1 MKLPITKQL
10 PLLLPLI
17 CLIIGIYVSSI
28 ITIPIFWVLILLVL
42 GLAIAAISNIAISVL
57 KFPLFK
63 NLLFLIGILLCFIA
77 LGFISREKYQ
87 LSKYLNTNIP
97 LKNCEI
103 ILQENAI
110 KTTKYYRAKAYLSS
124 KETPIL
130 IYLNKDLR
138 KGDTIITSQLKIRT
152 IANFNS
158 EYDIKTFYNRQGY
171 FYNVFIDVNHCNI
184 YPKKLNL
191 FERLISFMRNNIL
204 ATYSETLNDSLDV
217 GLSMAL
223 ILGETSLLEPK
234 IYQAYINTG
243 TVHVIA
249 VSGMHLTLLFG
260 FLEII
265 LGRIPIVKYKKGIR
279 FSIVL
284 LFIWLFTFLVG
295 MGPSIL
301 RAAVMLTF
309 SLIGNLLGRR
319 NGALNGLLFSA
330 FILLL
335 IDPNWLWNIGFLLSY
350 SSLVGILLWS
360 PILEKWLKVE
370 NPILQFFMK
379 MIAITLAAQLG
390 TIPIVLYCFHQFP
403 IWFLFFNIWMVPL
416 SSVGIFLLL
425 SILLFSKI
433 PIISDA
439 IIFFSKYV
447 LQWMNWL
454 AIYSNDLPISVW
466 KLKIN
471 WEQAIVLYGIIGLS
485 YCMVIFRKKIYFWYL
500 TLLIFVFILNECLF
514 FSK

>member
-17 CLIIGIYVSSI
+17 CLIIGIYVSTLI
-28 ITIPIFWVLILLVL
+28 AIPIFWALAALILGL
-42 GLAIAAISNIAISVL
+42 GMAVISIIAISVL
-57 KFPLFK
+57 KFPRLK
-63 NLLFLIGILLCFIA
+63 NILFLVGILLSFIA
-77 LGFISREKYQ
+77 IGFISREKYQ
-87 LSKYLNTNIP
+87 SSKYLNTNIP
-97 LKNCEI
+97 IENCEI
-103 ILQENAI
+103 ILQENAV
-110 KTTKYYRAKAYLSS
+110 KTTKNYRAKAYLSS
-124 KETPIL
+124 QETSIL
-130 IYLNKDLR
+130 IYLNKDVR
-138 KGDTIITSQLKIRT
+138 KGDTIVTSQLKIRT
-152 IANFNS
+152 IENLNS
-158 EYDIKTFYNRQGY
+158 EYDFKTFYHRQGY
-171 FYNVFIDVNHCNI
+171 FYNTFIDINHCNI
-184 YPKKLNL
+184 HPKKMNL
-191 FERLISFMRNNIL
+191 FERFATSIRNDIL
-204 ATYSETLNDSLDV
+204 TTFSETLNDSLDI

-223 ILGETSLLEPK
+223 ILGETSLLDPT

-260 FLEII
+260 FLEIL
-265 LGRIPIVKYKKGIR
+265 LGWIPVVKYNKGVR

-350 SSLVGILLWS
+350 GSLLGILLWS
-360 PILEKWLKVE
+360 PILEKWLHAE
-370 NPILQFFMK
+370 NPILLFFMK

-416 SSVGIFLLL
+416 SSIGIFLLL
-425 SILLFSKI
+425 GLLLFSKI
-433 PIISDA
+433 PFISDI
-439 IIFFSKYV
+439 IIFFAKYV
-447 LQWMNWL
+447 LHWMNWL

-471 WEQAIVLYGIIGLS
+471 WEQAIVLYGIIALS
-485 YCMVIFRKKIYFWYL
+485 YCIVIFSEKIYFWYL